1 MLAGASRFAVLGL
14 LATCMAVGQERG
26 ERRGTNYLPDAPSA
40 VRSKSETVF
49 RTAMQQ
55 SWNSTALAA
64 NPAFIVSVATA
75 ASYKLDAS
83 DEQVSNFL
91 ARELTAARTSQNFK
105 SVESGGLLGRAI
117 SAASSTFITRTPSGQ
132 ARLNTSYFLGVL
144 TTAVIHTAYRPYWN
158 RPVSTPFSNFG
169 STVGNDA
176 GVNLLHE
183 FAPGLQQLMKSHT
196 PRFVSRIEADLG
208 HK

>member
-1 MLAGASRFAVLGL
+1 
-14 LATCMAVGQERG
+14 
-26 ERRGTNYLPDAPSA
+26 
-40 VRSKSETVF
+40 
-49 RTAMQQ
+49 
-55 SWNSTALAA
+55 
-64 NPAFIVSVATA
+64 
-75 ASYKLDAS
+75 
-83 DEQVSNFL
+83 
-91 ARELTAARTSQNFK
+91 
-105 SVESGGLLGRAI
+105 
-117 SAASSTFITRTPSGQ
+117 
-132 ARLNTSYFLGVL
+132 VL